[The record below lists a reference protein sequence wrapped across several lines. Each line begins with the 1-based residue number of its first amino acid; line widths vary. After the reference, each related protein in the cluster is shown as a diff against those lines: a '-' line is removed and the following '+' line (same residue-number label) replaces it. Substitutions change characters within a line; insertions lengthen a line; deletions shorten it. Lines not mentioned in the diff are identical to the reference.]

1 MFLSIIISVS
11 IFLPNKDDNEYGNE
25 DDPEENDDI
34 KRSKMAVNAVN
45 TYFYRHHYL
54 SIIQEEE
61 ENSVNEATPP
71 SSRTN
76 SRPSS
81 IYGLN
86 PAAIQKA
93 YKEYKVGFSF
103 VTLSKSKTF
112 WNTSFA
118 NPHVDKVIYKSH
130 LYPGFDF
137 MIKTKLK

>member
-1 MFLSIIISVS
+1 
-11 IFLPNKDDNEYGNE
+11 
-25 DDPEENDDI
+25 
-34 KRSKMAVNAVN
+34 MAVNAVN

-93 YKEYKVGFSF
+93 YKEYKVYLILLRHHHLRLIK
-103 VTLSKSKTF
+103 LSSLF
-112 WNTSFA
+112 EQYSNIMLINSLGS
-118 NPHVDKVIYKSH
+118 N
-130 LYPGFDF
+130 
-137 MIKTKLK
+137 

>member
-1 MFLSIIISVS
+1 ML
-11 IFLPNKDDNEYGNE
+11 DDNEYGNDE
-25 DDPEENDDI
+25 ELEENDDI

-93 YKEYKVGFSF
+93 YKEYKVCLILPRPYQF
-103 VTLSKSKTF
+103 
-112 WNTSFA
+112 
-118 NPHVDKVIYKSH
+118 
-130 LYPGFDF
+130 
-137 MIKTKLK
+137 

>member
-1 MFLSIIISVS
+1 MFYKGYIHHIRRICRIR
-11 IFLPNKDDNEYGNE
+11 IFILPIDDNEYGQ
-25 DDPEENDDI
+25 DDELEENDDI

-61 ENSVNEATPP
+61 EHSANDATPP

-93 YKEYKVGFSF
+93 YKEYKV
-103 VTLSKSKTF
+103 
-112 WNTSFA
+112 
-118 NPHVDKVIYKSH
+118 
-130 LYPGFDF
+130 
-137 MIKTKLK
+137 

>member
-1 MFLSIIISVS
+1 
-11 IFLPNKDDNEYGNE
+11 
-25 DDPEENDDI
+25 
-34 KRSKMAVNAVN
+34 MAVNAVN

-93 YKEYKVGFSF
+93 YKEYKVYLILLRHHQFGLILSSLFDGYLNLMLICFSG
-103 VTLSKSKTF
+103 SNS
-112 WNTSFA
+112 
-118 NPHVDKVIYKSH
+118 
-130 LYPGFDF
+130 
-137 MIKTKLK
+137 TKYITHKRTISTGQK

>member
-1 MFLSIIISVS
+1 
-11 IFLPNKDDNEYGNE
+11 
-25 DDPEENDDI
+25 
-34 KRSKMAVNAVN
+34 MAVNAVN

-93 YKEYKVGFSF
+93 YKEYKVCLILPRHHQF
-103 VTLSKSKTF
+103 
-112 WNTSFA
+112 
-118 NPHVDKVIYKSH
+118 
-130 LYPGFDF
+130 
-137 MIKTKLK
+137 

>member
-1 MFLSIIISVS
+1 MQKVHQDY
-11 IFLPNKDDNEYGNE
+11 NKRRSQNLTLILNLDDTEYGTDE
-25 DDPEENDDI
+25 EIDENDEA
-34 KRSKMAVNAVN
+34 KRSKIAANVVN

-61 ENSVNEATPP
+61 EHSAADATPP

-93 YKEYKVGFSF
+93 YKEYKV
-103 VTLSKSKTF
+103 K
-112 WNTSFA
+112 
-118 NPHVDKVIYKSH
+118 
-130 LYPGFDF
+130 
-137 MIKTKLK
+137 

>member
-1 MFLSIIISVS
+1 MYVLSITGDQEHGY
-11 IFLPNKDDNEYGNE
+11 NDDNE
-25 DDPEENDDI
+25 DNDEI
-34 KRSKMAVNAVN
+34 KRSKIAEEAVN

-61 ENSVNEATPP
+61 EHSANDATPP

-93 YKEYKVGFSF
+93 FKEYKVHI
-103 VTLSKSKTF
+103 VK
-112 WNTSFA
+112 
-118 NPHVDKVIYKSH
+118 
-130 LYPGFDF
+130 
-137 MIKTKLK
+137 KLAT

>member
-1 MFLSIIISVS
+1 MNIQM
-11 IFLPNKDDNEYGNE
+11 E
-25 DDPEENDDI
+25 
-34 KRSKMAVNAVN
+34 AVFN
-45 TYFYRHHYL
+45 HL

-93 YKEYKVGFSF
+93 YKEYKVRLRFIRNKITFNEWLKDKMKNYECCVWILG
-103 VTLSKSKTF
+103 SKQL
-112 WNTSFA
+112 
-118 NPHVDKVIYKSH
+118 I
-130 LYPGFDF
+130 
-137 MIKTKLK
+137 TKRNISNKRAISSW